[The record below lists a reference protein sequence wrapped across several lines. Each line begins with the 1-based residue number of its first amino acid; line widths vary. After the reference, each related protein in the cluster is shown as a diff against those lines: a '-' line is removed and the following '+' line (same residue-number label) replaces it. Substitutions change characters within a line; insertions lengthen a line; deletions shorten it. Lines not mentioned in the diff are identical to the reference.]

1 MSIDTVT
8 SVCGMCPVQCP
19 IEVEVENGSC
29 RFIHGNR
36 LAPGIRGALCT
47 KGAAGISFL
56 NDNDRPS
63 FPMLR
68 SGVRGQGGWRRID
81 WDEAFS
87 VAAERLKA
95 CAGPSGSQQLMWLD
109 SGGCFSELRMAFAR
123 SITPFALT
131 ESSFFTANADQ
142 AARSLFGINAAHLV
156 PDFCNARQI
165 VLQGRNL
172 FETVHIQQANDLL
185 DALERGAELSVIDFR
200 SNTTTSKASRWL
212 AVRPGTDYALNLAI
226 IHLLLKNHRGIL
238 SEAQLE
244 GLDELE
250 TAVQDCTASWAQNR
264 TGIPENDIVMLAK
277 SLAKAAPKVIW
288 MTGKGVWG
296 YADSFYIC
304 RSAWIINALLGA
316 IGTPGGFLIAQ
327 PVDRYGE
334 KPLGAFPSGS
344 EAASASGSAAA
355 HATLDLN
362 VMGPFDRIGQSDET
376 PISSLIC
383 YRTDPLAVF
392 PDPTHT
398 RELLQKLE
406 TIICITD
413 SWSETAW
420 MADLVL
426 PLSAFLERESIIG
439 RMDSPLPC
447 WVLRKR
453 CIEPKNDTKADWE
466 IVAGLA
472 KKLNRPDL
480 AFDSAQA
487 LWQHQLEGSGIRIR
501 DFDRTGFIRIA
512 EYPSPQAAAR
522 SAFPPAGEKIAVF
535 SPVLKSIGV
544 APLAPFAPKPAP
556 NEGRFR
562 LIAGGCAFHD
572 EGRTINVPLLNRQMP
587 ENVLWMNRSAAAQMG
602 IANGDS
608 VIVSNGET
616 QGIIPVRLS
625 EFIAPEAVFLVNGFG
640 RSVPAESRAYGK
652 GLSAVRLM
660 TEGWKLRS
668 NGAGSLCWS
677 EHFVQVSR
685 LGNAKQEE
693 SRS

>member
-19 IEVEVENGSC
+19 IEVEVENGVC

-87 VAAERLKA
+87 VAADRLNA
-95 CAGPSGSQQLMWLD
+95 CAGPSGSQELMWLD
-109 SGGCFSELRMAFAR
+109 SGGCFSDLRMSFAR
-123 SITPFALT
+123 SITPLALT
-131 ESSFFTANADQ
+131 EPSFFSANADL
-142 AARSLFGINAAHLV
+142 AARSLFGIDAAHLV
-156 PDFCNARQI
+156 PDFRNARQI

-185 DALERGAELSVIDFR
+185 DALDRGAELSVIDFR

-212 AVRPGTDYALNLAI
+212 AVRPGSDYALNLAI

-238 SEAQLE
+238 AEAQIE

-250 TAVQDCTASWAQNR
+250 TAVQDCTASWAQAL
-264 TGIPENDIVMLAK
+264 TGIPENDMVILAK
-277 SLAKAAPKVIW
+277 SLAKAAPKAIW
-288 MTGKGVWG
+288 MTGRGVWG
-296 YADSFYIC
+296 YADSFYTC
-304 RSAWIINALLGA
+304 RSAWIINTLLGA

-327 PVDRYGE
+327 PVECYGE
-334 KPLGAFPSGS
+334 KPLATFASNAAA
-344 EAASASGSAAA
+344 EATAGSAAA
-355 HATLDLN
+355 PTTLNLN
-362 VMGPFDRIGQSDET
+362 VMGPFDRIGQSDAT
-376 PISSLIC
+376 PIRSLIC

-392 PDPTHT
+392 PDPAHT
-398 RELLQKLE
+398 RELLQKME

-439 RMDSPLPC
+439 RIDSPLPC

-453 CIEPKNDTKADWE
+453 CIEPRNDTKADWE

-472 KKLNRPDL
+472 KKLNRPGL

-501 DFDRTGFIRIA
+501 DFDRTGFIQLA
-512 EYPSPQAAAR
+512 EYPRAQAAAR
-522 SAFPPAGEKIAVF
+522 SAFPAAGGKIDMF
-535 SPVLKSIGV
+535 SPALKSIGL
-544 APLAPFAPKPAP
+544 APLAPFAAKPAP
-556 NEGRFR
+556 AEGRFR

-572 EGRTINVPLLNRQMP
+572 EGRTINVPLLNRQMS
-587 ENVLWMNRSAAAQMG
+587 ENVLWMNRSAAERMG

-608 VIVSNGET
+608 VSVSNGEM

-625 EFIAPEAVFLVNGFG
+625 EFVSPEAVFLVNGFG
-640 RSVPAESRAYGK
+640 RSIPAESRAYGK

-660 TEGWKLRS
+660 TEGWRLRS
-668 NGAGSLCWS
+668 NGTGGLCWS

-685 LGNAKQEE
+685 MGNAKQEE